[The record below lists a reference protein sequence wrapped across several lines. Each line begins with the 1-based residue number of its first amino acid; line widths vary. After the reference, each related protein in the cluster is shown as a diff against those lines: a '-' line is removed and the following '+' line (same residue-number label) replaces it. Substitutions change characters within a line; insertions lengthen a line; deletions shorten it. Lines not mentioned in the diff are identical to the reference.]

1 MWVPFRRALA
11 ALTLLLLFP
20 AVASAGP
27 LDDPAD
33 QWLPR
38 SDGASWTYAWSNT
51 AYQPAARK
59 ERYVMTARSGTSF
72 RLSWTEIDPPATAVA
87 SAGTIDFQHTDT
99 GLVNTNYQSTQ
110 PPPSFPILCAS
121 ASDCA
126 SSLSAAWYLVIWGT
140 RSPVFAEPMLQGTRW
155 NSLGGAS
162 NDVASTNRYI
172 GHSKVKVPAFPA
184 GVDAARIDSEVTQA
198 GAIGD
203 PFGTL
208 TRTTYWVR
216 GVGPVRTVLRHA
228 SGETSTAELL
238 ETNLMP
244 RPLPSDV
251 NLLPLNTGDSG
262 TLRWRNSKHM
272 KRWSTQKYSVS
283 DVVNSTARVDVK
295 HVSGPIRVSAA
306 YAFATRLSGVTLL
319 SGSTRSSTK
328 DKLPKLGRARHFV
341 TPLDLRVF
349 GFNPIV
355 PPLGSAKG
363 TTWRSSRTSRDYGI
377 FGVTGV
383 ATDLGEQTVRVPAG
397 KFTATVIRTT
407 LSQSGSSFGSGTRTS
422 YFAAG
427 KGLVKLVF
435 RHKDGSVSTVE
446 RVR

>member
-1 MWVPFRRALA
+1 MWARRALV

-20 AVASAGP
+20 GAAFAGP

-38 SDGASWTYAWSNT
+38 SDGATWTYAWSNST
-51 AYQPAARK
+51 YQPASRK
-59 ERYVMTARSGTSF
+59 ERYVVAARSGTSF
-72 RLSWTEIDPPATAVA
+72 RLRWEEVDPPATEVA

-110 PPPSFPILCAS
+110 PPPRFPILCAS

-126 SSLSAAWYLVIWGT
+126 SSLSAAWYMVIWGA

-155 NSLGGAS
+155 SSLGGAQ

-172 GHSKVKVPAFPA
+172 GHAKVKVAAFPA
-184 GVDAARIDSEVTQA
+184 GVDAVRIDADVTQA

-208 TRTTYWVR
+208 ARTTYWVR
-216 GVGPVRTVLRHA
+216 GVGPVRVVLRHA

-238 ETNLMP
+238 ETNLTP

-251 NLLPLNTGDSG
+251 NLLPLNRGDTG

-272 KRWSTQKYSVS
+272 KSWSTQKYTVS

-319 SGSTRSSTK
+319 SGSTRSSTR
-328 DKLPKLGRARHFV
+328 DKLPKLGRSRRFV
-341 TPLDLRVF
+341 TPLDLMVF
-349 GFNPIV
+349 GFNPVV
-355 PPLGSAKG
+355 PPAGSAKG
-363 TTWRSSRTSRDYGI
+363 ATWRSSRSSRDYSI
-377 FGVTGV
+377 FGVTGI
-383 ATDLGEQTVRVPAG
+383 AKDLGEQTVRVPAG
-397 KFTATVIRTT
+397 KFKATVIRTT
-407 LSQSGSSFGSGTRTS
+407 LSQPGYSFGSGTRTS
-422 YFAAG
+422 YFAPG

-435 RHKDGSVSTVE
+435 KHSDGSVSTVE